1 MVAAEFPF
9 PSCVRNMVN
18 QTENLI
24 IWMKNGGGGGCENS
38 IENVDLAIN
47 ILSEKTYIV
56 YNWSFISPPD
66 KLKVTYMS
74 DAD

>member
-1 MVAAEFPF
+1 MCQEHGEPN
-9 PSCVRNMVN
+9 R
-18 QTENLI
+18 ELDNLDEK
-24 IWMKNGGGGGCENS
+24 WREGGGAKAMKTLLK
-38 IENVDLAIN
+38 ILTLIPIN

>member
-24 IWMKNGGGGGCENS
+24 IWMKNGGRGGG
-38 IENVDLAIN
+38 AKAM
-47 ILSEKTYIV
+47 KTLLKMLTLLLIFYLERHTL
-56 YNWSFISPPD
+56 FITGP
-66 KLKVTYMS
+66 LFLHLTN
-74 DAD
+74 

>member
-1 MVAAEFPF
+1 MA
-9 PSCVRNMVN
+9 
-18 QTENLI
+18 
-24 IWMKNGGGGGCENS
+24 GGGGENS

-47 ILSEKTYIV
+47 ILSEKTCIV

>member
-1 MVAAEFPF
+1 MCQEHGEPN
-9 PSCVRNMVN
+9 R
-18 QTENLI
+18 ELDNLDEK
-24 IWMKNGGGGGCENS
+24 WRGGGENS

>member
-1 MVAAEFPF
+1 MA
-9 PSCVRNMVN
+9 
-18 QTENLI
+18 
-24 IWMKNGGGGGCENS
+24 GGGGENS